1 MSKFIYGDEK
11 IDKALRDFPKN
22 IKISAIR
29 AAAREGGNI
38 VKDRAKSK
46 VGRIAKNKEGQ
57 SKAAYVQRNI
67 RTVASR
73 SKDNPGVNVYIK
85 GKSIPVG
92 KRHWSVQGYGVLLG
106 EGSEKERFTRG
117 TGASRG
123 KFRGYG
129 NFIEK
134 ANNEV
139 GSRARRRFYKSLTNH
154 VDKALDRAI
163 K

>member
-38 VKDRAKSK
+38 VKDRAKSN

-85 GKSIPVG
+85 GKSIPVER
-92 KRHWSVQGYGVLLG
+92 RHWRVQGYGHSLG
-106 EGSEKERFTRG
+106 AGPHKQRHTRG

-123 KFRGYG
+123 KP
-129 NFIEK
+129 
-134 ANNEV
+134 
-139 GSRARRRFYKSLTNH
+139 ST
-154 VDKALDRAI
+154 
-163 K
+163 